1 MKKILFILFSC
12 LAIVSNVWADEEVL
26 WEGSPANA
34 FDGRYNLGIPFKNAG
49 LQVGDVLR
57 VYLTNITESQKVWL
71 KIDGGSVN
79 SPDIMDVGTLYFDH
93 TLTADNIAKIEN
105 TGGSNGN
112 YTQGGIYLK
121 FEKASG
127 QVYKITVR
135 RKGTAANRFGLYL
148 GDPVQDNLY
157 FTSDNNLLTFQAAE
171 PALNDTIVM
180 QFSGASSG
188 DKMWLQNSSWGGS
201 YGFPDVL
208 SVGSDGSGEWRVVLT
223 QQAATDFAAS
233 GCIFHRSTTDYS
245 IGKVYLHKYVKAEDE
260 VIPPSNEII
269 LWQGSLSDGTV
280 DLRYN
285 NERVAVTNANVSEKD
300 TIKVYVTGADAGDQ
314 VILKEAKDWD
324 GKYTALTTGQ
334 NVVEYPMTA
343 AYAAK
348 IQESSFV
355 VQRGTDNDYTVH
367 YVTVAKY
374 IDTPVPGYEVLV
386 ADNTYIQWDG
396 SICTIPGSKLGNLAV
411 GDILHIYIDKYY
423 TSASTKDNK
432 IEAETPADSRIGVHR
447 NSGTYHDNIYGGAAN
462 AITSKDYTV
471 EFTQEVY
478 DKMVQSNG
486 EFYDMIITGY
496 WYSFSSVVL
505 EHPSRFVEVTMS
517 ADGLATFSHATE
529 AIDLSW
535 VDGLKAYKA
544 TVSGDKIVTE
554 RVTGTVAANTGLIL
568 QGENNATYRI
578 PFAASGTA
586 LTDNVLAPTDGSA
599 VSGYVLG
606 HTTAGGTAFYKVS
619 GKIVAAGKAYIP
631 ENVTTARQ
639 LSIDLLGDETTGIST
654 MPNSECIMHNE
665 VYNLQGQ
672 RVSAGAKGLI
682 IVNGKKVFNK

>member
-1 MKKILFILFSC
+1 MKKLFVILFAF
-12 LAIVSNVWADEEVL
+12 LATVGNVWADEEVL
-26 WEGSPANA
+26 WEGTPANV
-34 FDGRYNLGIPFKNAG
+34 FDGRYSLGTPFKEAG

-57 VYLTNITESQKVWL
+57 VYLTNITEDQKVYL
-71 KIDGGSVN
+71 KIDGASVN
-79 SPDIMDVGTLYFDH
+79 SPDLMETGTLYFDH
-93 TLTADNIAKIEN
+93 TLTADNITKIEYTNN
-105 TGGSNGN
+105 TEAN
-112 YTQGGIYLK
+112 YQNGGIYIK
-121 FEKASG
+121 FAKSSG

-148 GDPVQDNLY
+148 GAPVQDNLY
-157 FTSDNNLLTFQAAE
+157 FTSGNNLLTFQAAE
-171 PALNDTIVM
+171 PAMNDTIVM
-180 QFSGASSG
+180 QFSGATQG
-188 DKMWLQNSSWGGS
+188 DKMWLQNSGWGGD

-208 SVGSDGSGEWRVVLT
+208 SVGTDGSGEWRVVLT
-223 QQAATDFAAS
+223 QQAVADFAAT
-233 GCIFHRSTTDYS
+233 GCIFHRSSVDYF
-245 IGKVYLHKYVKAEDE
+245 IGKIYLHKYIKPENE
-260 VIPPSNEII
+260 VIPPSHEII
-269 LWQGSLSDGTV
+269 LWQGSESGTV

-285 NERVAVTNANVSEKD
+285 DPRTAVNNANISEKD
-300 TIKVYVTGADAGDQ
+300 TIKVYVIGADDGDQ
-314 VILKEAKDWD
+314 VILKETKTWD
-324 GKYTALTTGQ
+324 GKYTALTAGQ
-334 NVVEYPMTA
+334 NVVEYPLTA

-348 IQESSFV
+348 IQESSFII
-355 VQRGTDNDYTVH
+355 QRSEGNDYIVR

-374 IDTPVPGYEVLV
+374 IPVPVPGYEVLV

-396 SICTIPGSKLGNLAV
+396 SVCTIPASKLSNLAV

-447 NSGTYHDNIYGGAAN
+447 NSGTYHDPIYGN
-462 AITSKDYTV
+462 ASNNITSKDYTV

-478 DKMVQSNG
+478 DKMVNTNG
-486 EFYDMIITGY
+486 EFYDMIVTGY

-544 TVSGDKIVTE
+544 TVSGEKIVTE
-554 RVTGTVAANTGLIL
+554 LVTGTVAANTGLIL
-568 QGENNATYRI
+568 QGENNTTYRI
-578 PFAASGTA
+578 PFAISGTS
-586 LTDNVLAPTDGSA
+586 LTDNVLVPTDGNP
-599 VSGYVLG
+599 VTGYVLG
-606 HTTAGGTAFYKVS
+606 HTTTGGTAFYKVS
-619 GKIVAAGKAYIP
+619 NKAVAAGKAYIP
-631 ENVTTARQ
+631 ENAMTARQ

-654 MPNSECIMHNE
+654 MHNSECIMHNE

-672 RVSAGAKGLI
+672 RVSAGAKGLV

>member
-1 MKKILFILFSC
+1 MKKLLFILFSL
-12 LAIVSNVWADEEVL
+12 LATNMTGLAQEEVL
-26 WEGSPANA
+26 WEGTPANV
-34 FDGRYNLGIPFKNAG
+34 FDGRYSLGTPFKEAG

-57 VYLTNITESQKVWL
+57 VYLTNITEDQKVYL
-71 KIDGGSVN
+71 KIDGASVN
-79 SPDIMDVGTLYFDH
+79 SPDLMETGTLYFDH

-105 TGGSNGN
+105 NGGTNTS
-112 YTQGGIYLK
+112 YTQGGLYVK
-121 FEKASG
+121 FAATSG

-157 FTSDNNLLTFQAAE
+157 FTSGNNLLTFQASE
-171 PALNDTIVM
+171 PANNDTIVM

-201 YGFPDVL
+201 YGFADVL
-208 SVGSDGSGEWRVVLT
+208 SVESDGTGEWRVVLT
-223 QQAATDFAAS
+223 QQAVTDFTAT
-233 GCIFHRSTTDYS
+233 GCIFQRSSADYS
-245 IGKVYLHKYVKAEDE
+245 IGKIYLHKYIKPENE

-269 LWQGSLSDGTV
+269 LWQGSLSTGTV

-285 NERVAVTNANVSEKD
+285 NELVAVNNANISEKD

-314 VILKEAKDWD
+314 VILKETKEWD
-324 GKYTALTTGQ
+324 GKYAALTAGQ
-334 NVVEYPMTA
+334 NVVEYPLTA

-355 VQRGTDNDYTVH
+355 VQRETGNDYTVR

-374 IDTPVPGYEVLV
+374 IPVPLPGYEVLV

-396 SICTIPGSKLGNLAV
+396 SIYTIPASKLSNLAV
-411 GDILHIYIDKYY
+411 GDILHIYVDKYY
-423 TSASTKDNK
+423 ASGSTKDNK
-432 IEAETPADSRIGVHR
+432 IEAETAADSRIGVHR
-447 NSGTYHDNIYGGAAN
+447 NSGTYHDAIYGGAAN

-544 TVSGDKIVTE
+544 TVSGDRIVTE

-578 PFAASGTA
+578 PFAASGIA
-586 LTDNVLAPTDGSA
+586 LTGNVLAPTDGSA

>member
-26 WEGSPANA
+26 WEGTPANV
-34 FDGRYNLGIPFKNAG
+34 FDGRSNLGTPFKNAG

-79 SPDIMDVGTLYFDH
+79 SPDVMDVGTLYFDH

-105 TGGSNGN
+105 SGGSNVS
-112 YTQGGIYLK
+112 YTQGGIYIK
-121 FEKASG
+121 FEKQSG

-148 GDPVQDNLY
+148 GAPVQDNLY
-157 FTSDNNLLTFQAAE
+157 FTSGNNLLTLQASE
-171 PALNDTIVM
+171 PAINDTIVM
-180 QFSGASSG
+180 QFSGATSG
-188 DKMWLQNSSWGGS
+188 DKMWLQNSEWGGD

-208 SVGSDGSGEWRVVLT
+208 SVGTDGSGEWRVVLT
-223 QQAATDFAAS
+223 QQAVADFTAS
-233 GCIFHRSTTDYS
+233 GCIFQRSSEDYS
-245 IGKVYLHKYVKAEDE
+245 IGTIYLHKYIKPENE

-269 LWQGSLSDGTV
+269 LWQGSESSGTV
-280 DLRYN
+280 ELRYN
-285 NERVAVTNANVSEKD
+285 ATRTAVDNANISAKD
-300 TIKVYVTGADAGDQ
+300 TIKIYVMGADAGDQ
-314 VILKEAKDWD
+314 VILKEAKSWD
-324 GKYTALTTGQ
+324 GKYTALTSGQ

-348 IQESSFV
+348 IQEESFI
-355 VQRGTDNDYTVH
+355 VQRADGNDYTVR

-374 IDTPVPGYEVLV
+374 IPVAVPGYEVLV
-386 ADNTYIQWDG
+386 SDNTYIQWDG
-396 SICTIPGSKLGNLAV
+396 SICIIPASKLDNLAV
-411 GDILHIYIDKYY
+411 GDILHIFIDKYY

-447 NSGTYHDNIYGGAAN
+447 NSGTYHDNIYGSKAN
-462 AITSKDYTV
+462 SITSKDYTV

-486 EFYDMIITGY
+486 ELYDMIITGY

-505 EHPSRFVEVTMS
+505 EHPTRFVSVTMS

-586 LTDNVLAPTDGSA
+586 LTGNVLAPTDGSA

-606 HTTAGGTAFYKVS
+606 HTTTGGTAFYKVAN
-619 GKIVAAGKAYIP
+619 KVVAAGKAYIP
-631 ENVTTARQ
+631 ENAMTARQ
-639 LSIDLLGDETTGIST
+639 LSIDLLGDETTGIT
-654 MPNSECIMHNE
+654 DANDNEIVNSK
-665 VYNLQGQ
+665 YFNLQGQ
-672 RVSAGAKGLI
+672 RVSAGAKGLV

>member
-1 MKKILFILFSC
+1 MKKILFILFAC
-12 LAIVSNVWADEEVL
+12 LATVGNVRADEEVL
-26 WEGSPANA
+26 WEGSPANF
-34 FDGRYNLGIPFKNAG
+34 FDGRSGLGTPFKEAG

-57 VYLTNITESQKVWL
+57 IYLTNITESQKVWL

-105 TGGSNGN
+105 SAGTNVS
-112 YTQGGIYLK
+112 YTQGGIYIK
-121 FEKASG
+121 FEKTSG
-127 QVYKITVR
+127 KVYKVTVR

-148 GDPVQDNLY
+148 GDPVQDNLH
-157 FTSDNNLLTFQAAE
+157 FTSGNNLLTFQAAE

-188 DKMWLQNSSWGGS
+188 DKMWLQNSKWDGS

-208 SVGSDGSGEWRVVLT
+208 SVGTDGSGEWRVVLT
-223 QQAATDFAAS
+223 QQAVADFAAT
-233 GCIFHRSTTDYS
+233 GCIFQRSSVDYF
-245 IGKVYLHKYVKAEDE
+245 IGKIYLHKYIKPEEE
-260 VIPPSNEII
+260 VIPPSSEII
-269 LWQGSLSDGTV
+269 LWQGSESAGTV
-280 DLRYN
+280 ELRYGAI
-285 NERVAVTNANVSEKD
+285 RTAVDNANISAKD

-314 VILKEAKDWD
+314 VILKEAKDWE
-324 GKYTALTTGQ
+324 GKYTGLTAGQ
-334 NVVEYPMTA
+334 NVVEYPLTA

-348 IQESSFV
+348 IQEESFI
-355 VQRGTDNDYTVH
+355 VQRNISDDYTVH

-374 IDTPVPGYEVLV
+374 VEMPIPGYEVLV

-396 SICTIPGSKLGNLAV
+396 SVCIIPASKIANLAV
-411 GDILHIYIDKYY
+411 GDILHINVDKYY
-423 TSASTKDNK
+423 TSRSTKDNK
-432 IEAETPADSRIGVHR
+432 IEAETNADSRIGVHR
-447 NSGTYHDNIYGGAAN
+447 NSGTYHDNIYGSAAN
-462 AITSKDYTV
+462 WIDNKDYTV

-478 DKMVQSNG
+478 DKMVKDNG
-486 EFYDMIITGY
+486 EFYDLVITGY

-544 TVSGDKIVTE
+544 TVSGEKIVTE
-554 RVTGTVAANTGLIL
+554 LVTGTVAANTGLIL

-578 PFAASGTA
+578 PFAISGTA
-586 LTDNVLAPTDGSA
+586 LTDNVLVPTDGNP
-599 VSGYVLG
+599 VTGYVLG
-606 HTTAGGTAFYKVS
+606 HTTTGGTAFYKVS
-619 GKIVAAGKAYIP
+619 NKAVAAGKAYIP
-631 ENVTTARQ
+631 ENAMTARQ

-654 MPNSECIMHNE
+654 MYHSECIMHNE

-672 RVSAGAKGLI
+672 RVSAGAKGLV